1 MYANQMNMFHFRKTS
16 CRILQSRRMKH
27 GDGTPVNAR
36 NSWTRRS
43 RLGLA
48 GSLAGWIGVAAGL
61 LLSYGEAPAQ
71 VISRV
76 STPGKFYV
84 DDKASIGLLFNY
96 AAYLIS
102 NNTAAT
108 FPSVYV
114 AITNIGSSNLIQIG
128 ASDTGVRALGALAPG
143 QAKMAAFYLKGPSL
157 TGNAQSLLNLTNE
170 NHTILAM
177 NGPPGVGSVLSSA
190 NFGFTNIIFV
200 IEALA
205 NKINTITNLNPY
217 ALLGSQV
224 QMLIQGDT
232 GT

>member
-1 MYANQMNMFHFRKTS
+1 
-16 CRILQSRRMKH
+16 MKH
-27 GDGTPVNAR
+27 GDGKPVNARNAR

-61 LLSYGEAPAQ
+61 LLGHGEAPAQ

-76 STPGKFYV
+76 SAPGKFYV

-143 QAKMAAFYLKGPSL
+143 QAARGERLDDSADPVLEL
-157 TGNAQSLLNLTNE
+157 DL
-170 NHTILAM
+170 ILAAAPVPRLQLEVAAHDEVLPRLEADQPLQLPADVVV
-177 NGPPGVGSVLSSA
+177 GRTAHAPP
-190 NFGFTNIIFV
+190 
-200 IEALA
+200 
-205 NKINTITNLNPY
+205 
-217 ALLGSQV
+217 
-224 QMLIQGDT
+224 
-232 GT
+232 